1 MPSQLAGQ
9 ELKEMGLD
17 VAPIDAETKA
27 KLELAAAKEE
37 AKIQQRSAQKK
48 HTNDN
53 YHGRI

>member
-37 AKIQQRSAQKK
+37 AKV
-48 HTNDN
+48 
-53 YHGRI
+53 